1 MKNKIIL
8 SVALIAFSYCINA
21 QKYPFRNFT
30 VAKGLN
36 SNSALCAFQN
46 DDQKLWIGT
55 THGINIY
62 DGIKILDAR
71 ELFDFSNHV
80 VYSINKY
87 DGKIHIGTNDG
98 LFVYAGDS
106 LKSYRSTEDGIL
118 DFVYNTFKDK
128 NGTIWVATEKGV
140 KVFKEEQLVDTLVN
154 SPLHLISIYNINQD
168 SDGTLWFC
176 SKMNGLFKYRNNKIE
191 AFQLYEP
198 NESEV
203 HFVAKITQ
211 INDSTHWVCARKG
224 LFEISKNSSRK
235 IDSIGNK
242 NIQDVGFFDLLKT
255 RNGELILSGND
266 GNIYFIQK
274 NQKTIKLSA
283 KNGLSGGVI
292 IKMLEDKEGTL
303 WFLSTQ
309 DGVSQLIQKKMS
321 LYDKSDMG
329 FKGVDAFVKKND
341 SVYYLISEKQGVL
354 KYNTFKNTF
363 DTIKINKADYNPDI
377 IYNSGIF
384 SASKNLLL
392 VGTNEGIFTY
402 KNEKLAPQH
411 FIKRPHGTFKIHDL
425 AEDNKGIIW
434 LATSH
439 GIHYV
444 KNNKIEKL
452 NDKRNINLDYVSC
465 VKIAKN
471 GTIYFGT
478 NQGLFLWNGK
488 RIINYSKKIGL
499 KIGLVR
505 QIQELDNGA
514 LWVAANQGLFKII
527 KNEFIKHELPGY
539 SKEIIHSFE
548 FDNKKNLWIGLSN
561 GILRVNQ
568 KKEIRFFS
576 KKSGFMGGSCKT
588 NAILKTKENQL
599 FVGTNEGL
607 LVINTNDQYEPK
619 SKCFPTLDINVLG
632 VNNLSEYIEKEEGG
646 RIKHLSLPNGHNNF
660 KISYRGVHLLAGKE
674 LKFTYQLEGENEKVK
689 IEENDFE
696 INYSQ
701 VSFGDYIVK
710 IKPLPHPNLLEE
722 EEYSVLITIRRPF
735 YLQWWFVLI
744 CVTILITWGYSYF
757 IITKNVKLL
766 NEQKS
771 IILNQKGIVEEK
783 NREIVDSI
791 TYAKRIQEA
800 LLPNSI
806 ITNQYFKES
815 FILYKPRDI
824 VSGDFYLVE
833 EIEDSIVFAAADCT
847 GHGVPGAM
855 VSLMCSNLLRKVIVE
870 ERIIN
875 PGEALDRV
883 ASLLLE
889 RLKSKDNFV
898 NDGMDISLCIWN
910 KLTNELKFS
919 GANNPLYLIRNGKL
933 NITKPNK
940 QPIGYFRDKTPF
952 TTHVINLLEGD
963 QIVLFSDGYKDQFGG
978 VKGKKLGINRF
989 KKSLLN
995 HHSKTLQDQ
1004 KENLE
1009 SELNEWMIKE
1019 DQVDDICIFSVKV

>member
-1 MKNKIIL
+1 MNNKIIL
-8 SVALIAFSYCINA
+8 TFVLIAISYCIIA
-21 QKYPFRNFT
+21 QKYPIRNFT
-30 VAKGLN
+30 VANGLN
-36 SNSALCAFQN
+36 SNATLCAFQN

-55 THGINIY
+55 TQGINIY
-62 DGIKILDAR
+62 DGIKMHDAR

-98 LFVYAGDS
+98 LFVYDGDS
-106 LKSYRSTEDGIL
+106 LKSYHSTEDGVL

-128 NGTIWVATEKGV
+128 NGTIWVATEKGI
-140 KVFKEEQLVDTLVN
+140 KVFKEEQLVDTLIN
-154 SPLHLISIYNINQD
+154 TPLHVISIYSINQD

-176 SKMNGLFKYRNNKIE
+176 SKMNGLFKYENNKIE
-191 AFQLYEP
+191 AIQLYEP
-198 NESEV
+198 NESEL

-224 LFEISKNSSRK
+224 LYEVSNNSSKK
-235 IDSIGNK
+235 IDSLGNK
-242 NIQDVGFFDLLKT
+242 NIQGIGFFDLLKT
-255 RNGELILSGND
+255 RNDELILSGND
-266 GNIYFIQK
+266 GNIYLIQK

-283 KNGLSGGVI
+283 KNGLAGGVI

-303 WFLSTQ
+303 WFLSTHE
-309 DGVSQLIQKKMS
+309 GVSQLIQKKMS
-321 LYDKSDMG
+321 LYDKSDIG
-329 FKGVDAFVKKND
+329 FKGVDAFVKKSD
-341 SVYYLISEKQGVL
+341 SEYYLISEKKGVIQ
-354 KYNTFKNTF
+354 YNTIKNTF
-363 DTIKINKADYNPDI
+363 DTIKINKADYKSNI
-377 IYNSGIF
+377 IYNSGIL
-384 SASKNLLL
+384 SSSKNLLL
-392 VGTNEGIFTY
+392 VGTNKGIFAY
-402 KNEKLAPQH
+402 KNGKLAPQH
-411 FIKRPHGTFKIHDL
+411 NIKKPHGTFKIHDL
-425 AEDNKGIIW
+425 AEDNKGLIW

-471 GTIYFGT
+471 GTVYFGT
-478 NQGLFLWNGK
+478 NQGLVLWNGK
-488 RIINYSKKIGL
+488 RIYNYSKNIGL

-505 QIQELDNGA
+505 QIKELDDGT
-514 LWVAANQGLFKII
+514 LWVAANEGLFKIV
-527 KNEFIKHELPGY
+527 NDEFLKYDLPGY
-539 SKEIIHSFE
+539 NKEIIHSFE

-561 GILRVNQ
+561 GMLRVSQ
-568 KKEIRFFS
+568 KKEIRFFT
-576 KKSGFMGGSCKT
+576 KESGFMGGSCKT
-588 NAILKTKENQL
+588 NALVKTKENKL
-599 FVGTNEGL
+599 LVGTDEGL
-607 LVINTNDQYEPK
+607 LIVNANDQYEPK
-619 SKCFPTLDINVLG
+619 SKCFPKLDINVLG
-632 VNNLSEYIEKEEGG
+632 VDNLNEYIEKEEGG
-646 RIKHLSLPNGHNNF
+646 RIKHLSLPNGHNSF

-674 LKFTYQLEGENEKVK
+674 LKFMYRLEGENQKVK

-701 VSFGDYIVK
+701 ISFGDYIVK

-722 EEYSVLITIRRPF
+722 EEYSILITIRRPF
-735 YLQWWFVLI
+735 YLQWWFILI
-744 CVTILITWGYSYF
+744 CIAILITWGYSYL
-757 IITKNVKLL
+757 IINQNVKLL

-800 LLPNSI
+800 FLPSSR

-889 RLKSKDNFV
+889 RLKSKDNLV

-919 GANNPLYLIRNGKL
+919 GANNPLYLIRNGEL

-952 TTHVINLLEGD
+952 TTHTFNLMEND

-978 VKGKKLGINRF
+978 AKGKKFGIKRF
-989 KKSLLN
+989 NETLLKHHLKALHAQKKSLIN
-995 HHSKTLQDQ
+995 
-1004 KENLE
+1004 
-1009 SELNEWMIKE
+1009 ELNEWMEKE